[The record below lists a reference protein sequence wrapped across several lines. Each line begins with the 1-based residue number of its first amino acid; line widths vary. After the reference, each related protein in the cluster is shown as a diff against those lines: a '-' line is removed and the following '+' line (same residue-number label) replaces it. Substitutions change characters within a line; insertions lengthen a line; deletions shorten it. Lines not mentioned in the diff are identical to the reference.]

1 MQQVLEQMYLAKP
14 FVYASVW
21 AYVWSRAN
29 GNGISEVLV
38 QDIID
43 RSMVSRTT
51 LHRVLH
57 SITDFDKNI
66 ELTVTKKIIIVNF
79 NLQNKKTSTVEQIED
94 NPLQDVQEHEKRIEF
109 EYRLLIDYFNIL
121 CGTSVTKSTKTFE
134 FDLVKSL
141 YTQGYSTEELKAVA
155 QYKYHEWHKQPKMIR
170 NIRPATLYG
179 DKFGSYFNEYKK
191 SGTSELNLHMHIASS
206 VSTKEDRIQKTK
218 SGIRDI
224 IENTQ
229 QSNEQQ

>member
-29 GNGISEVLV
+29 GNGIAEVLV

-57 SITDFDKNI
+57 SISDFDKNI
-66 ELTVTKKIIIVNF
+66 KLTVTKKIIIVSF
-79 NLQNKKTSTVEQIED
+79 PQQNTKLNIATNNNEED
-94 NPLQDVQEHEKRIEF
+94 VLDEVKQHEKQIEF

-121 CGTSVTKSTKTFE
+121 CGTSVTKSTKTHE
-134 FDLVKSL
+134 FSLVKSL
-141 YTQGYSTEELKAVA
+141 YQQGYSTEELKAVA
-155 QYKYHEWHKQPKMIR
+155 QFKYHEWHNQPKMVR
-170 NIRPATLYG
+170 NIRPATIYG
-179 DKFGSYFNEYKK
+179 DKFASYFNEYKK
-191 SGTSELNLHMHIASS
+191 SGNSELNLHRHIAAQLTS
-206 VSTKEDRIQKTK
+206 KEYTIEKTK

-229 QSNEQQ
+229 